1 MTSQVPN
8 PVSLVTAE
16 DIKLCYEPR
25 KENKWERKITP
36 ESQLEGFAERGKNQ
50 NLSDNYINN
59 LTNQIPITLRINNLK
74 DQISHYSM
82 SCRKPK
88 AEVDTHCYCFYHPV
102 DLFAAFSDMFQKLLW
117 LLPRDKGD

>member
-36 ESQLEGFAERGKNQ
+36 ES
-50 NLSDNYINN
+50 
-59 LTNQIPITLRINNLK
+59 
-74 DQISHYSM
+74 
-82 SCRKPK
+82 
-88 AEVDTHCYCFYHPV
+88 
-102 DLFAAFSDMFQKLLW
+102 
-117 LLPRDKGD
+117 